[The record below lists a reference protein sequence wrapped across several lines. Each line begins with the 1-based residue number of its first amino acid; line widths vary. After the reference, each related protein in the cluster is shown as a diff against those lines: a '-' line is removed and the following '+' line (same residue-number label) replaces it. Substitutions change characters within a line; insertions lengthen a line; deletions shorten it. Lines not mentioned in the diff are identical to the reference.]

1 MPITKLFR
9 HLKTVCFQS
18 KFILVKEIIQ
28 MLFKVS
34 GYKLYRYNPANIYLF
49 KVNHRSTRKRC
60 EIFSKLAIKTPE
72 RRQRQ
77 KC

>member
-18 KFILVKEIIQ
+18 KFILVEEIIQ

-49 KVNHRSTRKRC
+49 KVNHRNTRTTSTTKM
-60 EIFSKLAIKTPE
+60 LAGNRDNFE
-72 RRQRQ
+72 EA
-77 KC
+77 